1 MLANRVPNRFQA
13 PGAAP
18 GRMLA
23 NRAPNRCQARVA
35 LYALRKLYHS
45 KELSPLLSLCRSL
58 SRGSIISLYWSLRR
72 LTHLGSN
79 LPGLLPTRHCD
90 MQRRILRT
98 NSSGFKAEK
107 HAKRW
112 RSIAVP
118 FVPGTG

>member
-90 MQRRILRT
+90 IQR
-98 NSSGFKAEK
+98 SSLHRCQAQPWGAF
-107 HAKRW
+107 
-112 RSIAVP
+112 
-118 FVPGTG
+118 GC